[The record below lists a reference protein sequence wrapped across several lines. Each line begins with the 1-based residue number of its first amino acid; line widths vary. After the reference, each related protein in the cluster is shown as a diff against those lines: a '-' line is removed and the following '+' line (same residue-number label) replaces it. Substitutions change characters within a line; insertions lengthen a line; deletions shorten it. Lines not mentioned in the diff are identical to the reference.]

1 MLAFVAL
8 SSAAPSYNS
17 YNSDAPVAG
26 SKSYAS
32 ASIRVLDQMQQFNE
46 DGSYT
51 FGYENSDG
59 SFRMENRDASGF
71 VVGRYGY
78 IDTNGV
84 TQEIGSIFHYFIV
97 FIMAMDAIY
106 II

>member
-1 MLAFVAL
+1 LAFVAL
-8 SSAAPSYNS
+8 SSAAPSYDS
-17 YNSDAPVAG
+17 YGNTAITAG
-26 SKSYAS
+26 SSKSS
-32 ASIRVLDQMQQFNE
+32 SVTTLQQIQQLNE

-78 IDTNGV
+78 IDINGK
-84 TQEIGSIFHYFIV
+84 TQEIGPIF
-97 FIMAMDAIY
+97 
-106 II
+106 

>member
-1 MLAFVAL
+1 LAFVAL
-8 SSAAPSYNS
+8 TRAAPSYDS
-17 YNSDAPVAG
+17 YNTVAAAG
-26 SKSYAS
+26 SKSPVS
-32 ASIRVLDQMQQFNE
+32 AAGSSRILQQVQQLNE

-78 IDTNGV
+78 IDIHGKF
-84 TQEIGSIFHYFIV
+84 QEIGSILF
-97 FIMAMDAIY
+97 
-106 II
+106 